1 MNLLRRNI
9 MVFFRLFCIGLAICL
24 VMVLAQAL
32 FPLEENT
39 CRFSRPTG
47 SLANVIA
54 SPPSDNEHFLC
65 ILIPF
70 RDRFEELNEFVP
82 TISEFL
88 NHQSIAHAIFVINQ
102 VDTLRF
108 NRATLINVGF
118 EQSEETLRKFNSPN
132 CDYVALHDVDLVP
145 MNPNLPYAYPDKG
158 PFHIA
163 APGLHPKYD
172 YPSFLGGILL
182 ITREHFN
189 LVNGMSNNYW
199 GWGLEDD
206 EFHRRLLDAN
216 LSIQRPANITTGK
229 EGTFKHFHSARI
241 RKRDMIKCYNQH
253 EVTRRRDRETGL
265 HSTQYKMGRMYQNCV
280 DNIPYTLL
288 NVVLLCDNKVTPW
301 CDCKDAPK
309 SKPKKLERDPDVI
322 VPQIKKKKVTKV

>member
-1 MNLLRRNI
+1 

-39 CRFSRPTG
+39 CRFSRPHG

-132 CDYVALHDVDLVP
+132 YDVDLVP
-145 MNPNLPYAYPDKG
+145 MIPTRQGSISYRSSLVTSQ
-158 PFHIA
+158 IR
-163 APGLHPKYD
+163 L
-172 YPSFLGGILL
+172 SFIL
-182 ITREHFN
+182 
-189 LVNGMSNNYW
+189 
-199 GWGLEDD
+199 
-206 EFHRRLLDAN
+206 RR
-216 LSIQRPANITTGK
+216 NITV
-229 EGTFKHFHSARI
+229 
-241 RKRDMIKCYNQH
+241 RKMEFYISVQTKTVSLNNQ
-253 EVTRRRDRETGL
+253 
-265 HSTQYKMGRMYQNCV
+265 
-280 DNIPYTLL
+280 
-288 NVVLLCDNKVTPW
+288 
-301 CDCKDAPK
+301 K
-309 SKPKKLERDPDVI
+309 SPLQFPSSFPNAMLFFSR
-322 VPQIKKKKVTKV
+322 